1 MVPNVNT
8 EKCVA
13 RTIGRVSFA
22 GMQKSIEAQI
32 EEAREEIHALKRVLA
47 KREEQ
52 VETLVAMVKRASR
65 EMKAGSRDLLA
76 DLEKVETL

>member
-1 MVPNVNT
+1 MKTT
-8 EKCVA
+8 E
-13 RTIGRVSFA
+13 T
-22 GMQKSIEAQI
+22 QL
-32 EEAREEIHALKRVLA
+32 EEARDEIQALKRVLA

-76 DLEKVETL
+76 DLEKVEKL